1 MSPADRRTF
10 RWWDTAGLL
19 ISIRDDRLMTHSSQW
34 HSSQK
39 MRTRL
44 LSESCLNTSATV
56 WKLPIVSTDSCSSR
70 IVPSSLCWWGKCTS
84 LIVVPPFFS
93 MSAGASVSRLEVCFA
108 RTEETCV
115 QPLTFAF
122 ADIIVR
128 SSRLNKHL
136 IVKYFVP
143 KRRNIP

>member
-1 MSPADRRTF
+1 MPTIAERS
-10 RWWDTAGLL
+10 
-19 ISIRDDRLMTHSSQW
+19 MTHSSQW

-70 IVPSSLCWWGKCTS
+70 IVLSSLCWWGKCTS
-84 LIVVPPFFS
+84 LIVVPPFFLGP
-93 MSAGASVSRLEVCFA
+93 AGASVSRLEVCFA

>member
-1 MSPADRRTF
+1 MTQKQKKMLCRILIAAVLF
-10 RWWDTAGLL
+10 LTAKL
-19 ISIRDDRLMTHSSQW
+19 IPMPML
-34 HSSQK
+34 
-39 MRTRL
+39 
-44 LSESCLNTSATV
+44 
-56 WKLPIVSTDSCSSR
+56 VSTDSCSSR
-70 IVPSSLCWWGKCTS
+70 IVPSSLCRWGKCTS
-84 LIVVPPFFS
+84 LIVVPPFFLGP
-93 MSAGASVSRLEVCFA
+93 AGASVSRLEVCFA